1 MKSLSYE
8 EYTALIKNAPD
19 TEVKPGCVASCP
31 VTVVLDMLQ
40 GKWKNHV
47 MFIMCSH
54 DTIRFNKLKS
64 KLPQV
69 TNAALTN
76 TLRELELCG
85 LVNRVQYNEIPP
97 RVEYSLTEKG
107 RDLMP
112 VFHQMYEWSV
122 KHWDV
127 EEFKKYK
134 DYSSIK
140 KEK

>member
-1 MKSLSYE
+1 MKNLTYE
-8 EYTALIKNAPD
+8 EYTDMLQNSPK
-19 TEVKPGCVASCP
+19 TEIREGCVPSCP
-31 VTVVLDMLQ
+31 VTAVLDMLQ

-47 MFIMCSH
+47 LFRMCAH
-54 DTIRFNKLKS
+54 DTIRFNKLK
-64 KLPQV
+64 KEFPQI

-76 TLRELELCG
+76 TLRELEMCG

-112 VFHQMYEWSV
+112 VFYQMYQWSV

-127 EEFKKYK
+127 DEFKKYK
-134 DYSSIK
+134 DYNK
-140 KEK
+140 K